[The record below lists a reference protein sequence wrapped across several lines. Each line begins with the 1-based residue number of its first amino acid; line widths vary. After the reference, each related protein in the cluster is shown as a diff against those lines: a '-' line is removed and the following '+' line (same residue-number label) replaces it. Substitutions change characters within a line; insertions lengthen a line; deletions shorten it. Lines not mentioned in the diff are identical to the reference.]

1 MFGNCPYVVSKS
13 KAARFGRSGKGVD
26 EGMKVGI
33 VGSGFVGSTAAYATV
48 LQGVCS
54 ELVLVDIDRRLA
66 DAHAQDI
73 LHATPFSHPV
83 RVQAGDYPD
92 LTDAAV
98 VIIAAGVAQRPG
110 ETRLQLLERNAQVFV
125 NVIPKVRQH
134 APDAVLLVAT
144 NPVDVMTQVATRLS
158 DLPPERVIGS
168 GTILDTA
175 RFRALLGEH
184 LSVSPQSVHTYVLGE
199 HGDSEVLLWSEA
211 KVGSVDIA
219 AFAEQIGRPLTD
231 EVRQR
236 IDESVRRA
244 AYRII
249 EGKGATYHGI
259 GAALARLT
267 QAILRNECAVFTV
280 SMLNAE
286 VDGVS
291 DVALSLPR
299 VVGRNGILATL
310 SLPLGDGE
318 RAALRRS
325 AEILKQAATQI
336 GY

>member
-1 MFGNCPYVVSKS
+1 
-13 KAARFGRSGKGVD
+13 
-26 EGMKVGI
+26 MKVGI
-33 VGSGFVGSTAAYATV
+33 VGSGFVGSTTAYAMV
-48 LQGVCS
+48 LQGVGS

-92 LTDAAV
+92 LTDASV

-125 NVIPKVRQH
+125 SVIPKVRQH
-134 APDAVLLVAT
+134 APEAVLLVAT
-144 NPVDVMTQVATRLS
+144 NPVDIMTQVAMRLS
-158 DLPPERVIGS
+158 GLPSERVIGS

-184 LSVSPQSVHTYVLGE
+184 FGVSPQSVHAYVLGE
-199 HGDSEVLLWSEA
+199 HGDSEVLVWSEA
-211 KVGSVDIA
+211 KVGGVDIGS
-219 AFAEQIGRPLTD
+219 FAEQIGRPLT
-231 EVRQR
+231 EGVRQR
-236 IDESVRRA
+236 IDESVRCA

-267 QAILRNECAVFTV
+267 RAILQDEGTVFTV

-286 VDGVS
+286 VEGVS
-291 DVALSLPR
+291 EVALSLPR
-299 VVGRNGILATL
+299 VVGRKGVLATL
-310 SLPLGDGE
+310 SPTLNDDE

-325 AEILKQAATQI
+325 AEILKQAAAQI